1 MTDPRIPLRRPALA
15 PLLVPLLAVV
25 VAGAG
30 IVWLSAWA
38 RTTIVVLVRH
48 AEPSATTGGDP
59 DLSPAGERRVAQL
72 GGFLSEVLEGQAVD
86 DLYAAD
92 TRRAQQTAASV
103 ANQFKLPVN
112 LLAGSDWAEL
122 GSRIRRDHRG
132 ETVVV
137 VGYANTLPAVVTQ
150 LAGSHVT
157 LAADDFSSVFV
168 VLLPSPGQARVLR
181 LRYGEPP
188 ADEPE
193 AAGKA
198 RRGRR

>member
-1 MTDPRIPLRRPALA
+1 M
-15 PLLVPLLAVV
+15 
-25 VAGAG
+25 
-30 IVWLSAWA
+30 
-38 RTTIVVLVRH
+38 VVLVRH
-48 AEPSATTGGDP
+48 AEPSAAVGGDP
-59 DLSPAGERRVAQL
+59 DLSPAGERRAAQL
-72 GGFLSEVLEGQAVD
+72 GEFLSEILEGRTVD

-92 TRRAQQTAASV
+92 TRRSQQTAASV

-112 LLAGSDWAEL
+112 LLAGSDWAGL
-122 GSRIRRDHRG
+122 GGRIRRDHRG

-150 LAGSHVT
+150 LAGSHVA
-157 LAADDFSSVFV
+157 LDADDFSSVFV

-188 ADEPE
+188 VDDREGP
-193 AAGKA
+193 GKA

>member
-1 MTDPRIPLRRPALA
+1 MTDPRLPLRRPALA

-30 IVWLSAWA
+30 IVWLSTWA
-38 RTTIVVLVRH
+38 RTTMVVLVRH
-48 AEPSATTGGDP
+48 AEPSAATGGDP
-59 DLSPAGERRVAQL
+59 DLSPAGERRAAQL
-72 GGFLSEVLEGQAVD
+72 GTFLSEALEGRTVD

-92 TRRAQQTAASV
+92 TRRSQQTAASV

-112 LLAGSDWAEL
+112 LLAGSDWAGL

-137 VGYANTLPAVVTQ
+137 VGYANTLPAAVTQ
-150 LAGSHVT
+150 LAGSH
-157 LAADDFSSVFV
+157 LALDADDFSSVFV

-188 ADEPE
+188 ADDQG
-193 AAGKA
+193 AADKA

>member
-1 MTDPRIPLRRPALA
+1 MTDPRLPLRRPALA
-15 PLLVPLLAVV
+15 PLLVPLLAVI

-30 IVWLSAWA
+30 IVWLSTWA
-38 RTTIVVLVRH
+38 RTTVVVLVRH
-48 AEPSATTGGDP
+48 AEPSAAAGGDP
-59 DLSPAGERRVAQL
+59 DLSPAGERRAAQL
-72 GGFLSEVLEGQAVD
+72 GTFLAEVLEGRTVD

-112 LLAGSDWAEL
+112 LLAGSDWAGL

-150 LAGSHVT
+150 LSGSHVT
-157 LAADDFSSVFV
+157 LDTDDFSSVFV

-181 LRYGEPP
+181 LRYDEPP
-188 ADEPE
+188 AGDPKG
-193 AAGKA
+193 AATG

>member
-1 MTDPRIPLRRPALA
+1 MTDPRLPLRRPALA

-30 IVWLSAWA
+30 IVWLSTWA
-38 RTTIVVLVRH
+38 RTTMVVLVRH
-48 AEPSATTGGDP
+48 AEPSAATGGDP

-72 GGFLSEVLEGQAVD
+72 GEFLSEALEGRTVD

-103 ANQFKLPVN
+103 ANQFKLPIN
-112 LLAGSDWAEL
+112 LLAGSDWAGL

-157 LAADDFSSVFV
+157 LNADDFSSVFV

-188 ADEPE
+188 TDDP
-193 AAGKA
+193 AAAAKA

>member
-1 MTDPRIPLRRPALA
+1 MTDPRRTLRRPALA

-30 IVWLSAWA
+30 IVWLSTWA
-38 RTTIVVLVRH
+38 RTTVVVLVRH
-48 AEPSATTGGDP
+48 AEPSTATGGDP
-59 DLSPAGERRVAQL
+59 DLSPAGERRAAQL
-72 GGFLSEVLEGQAVD
+72 GKFLAEVLEGQVVD

-92 TRRAQQTAASV
+92 TRRAQQTAAAV

-112 LLAGSDWAEL
+112 LLAGSDWSGL

-132 ETVVV
+132 ETVLV

-150 LAGSHVT
+150 LAGSHVA
-157 LAADDFSSVFV
+157 LEEDDFSSVFV

-181 LRYGEPP
+181 LQYGALPTT
-188 ADEPE
+188 D
-193 AAGKA
+193 AAGTAK
-198 RRGRR
+198 GRRSRR

>member
-1 MTDPRIPLRRPALA
+1 MTDPRIPLRRTALA
-15 PLLVPLLAVV
+15 PLLVPLLAAV

-30 IVWLSAWA
+30 VVWLSTWA
-38 RTTIVVLVRH
+38 RTTMVVLVRH
-48 AEPSATTGGDP
+48 AEPSAAVGGDP
-59 DLSPAGERRVAQL
+59 DLSPAGERRAAQL
-72 GGFLSEVLEGQAVD
+72 GEFLSEILEGRTVD

-92 TRRAQQTAASV
+92 TRRSQQTAASV

-112 LLAGSDWAEL
+112 LLAGSDWAGL

-157 LAADDFSSVFV
+157 LDADDFSSVFV

-188 ADEPE
+188 VDDREGPA
-193 AAGKA
+193 KA